1 MPTPAYSAELKT
13 GTTDAHQPKGS
24 WYTAFTSAP
33 EPTQHL
39 PAQHQTDEVA
49 AAESADT
56 DPDLLD
62 TLTPADIPGPHTRA
76 IEAPWQV
83 LLNLHHTKLDQ
94 LARANEQ
101 LLDRIDTLLHNQKRE
116 QELRQR
122 LTNQIEH
129 FKLSPPNVDLDTV
142 RREARAGVTEELKP
156 VLLAIL
162 DALERFVRKPTMAP
176 LPEVSIAADT
186 ERHTVAREMATID
199 AEVSA
204 DPYLFEDYGRLPAI
218 LTRPLTELVEDGGDP
233 GRSGSGPK
241 KQKSR
246 KTPFHQRKRPRTAS
260 SDADRPGGPGP
271 FTWTTVFSS

>member
-39 PAQHQTDEVA
+39 PAQHQTDDAA

-56 DPDLLD
+56 TPDLLD

-83 LLNLHHTKLDQ
+83 LFNLHHTKLEQ

-101 LLDRIDTLLHNQKRE
+101 LMDRIDILLQNQERE
-116 QELRQR
+116 QELRKQ
-122 LTNQIEH
+122 LANQVEH
-129 FKLSPPNVDLDTV
+129 IKLSPPNVDLDSV

-162 DALERFVRKPTMAP
+162 DALELFVRKPAAEP
-176 LPEVSIAADT
+176 LPANPGMTNEDRTAPEAEALDMAA
-186 ERHTVAREMATID
+186 
-199 AEVSA
+199 SA

-218 LTRPLTELVEDGGDP
+218 LTRPLTELVEDGSDP
-233 GRSGSGPK
+233 GRSVSGIK
-241 KQKSR
+241 KERPR
-246 KTPFHQRKRPRTAS
+246 KPPFHKRKRPRTAPH
-260 SDADRPGGPGP
+260 DTDGNGGPGP